1 MHEQQNIEYKQS
13 WRDEYLKWVCGF
25 ANAQGGK
32 IYIGIDDKG
41 NISGLTDYKKL
52 MEDIPN
58 KVVSHLGLVVD
69 INLHEEK
76 GLHYIEIVVP
86 PSQVPISFHG
96 VFHYRSGSTKQELK
110 GIALQNWLLKK
121 YGKRWEDIPVAS
133 ATLNDLDEASVRS
146 FVAKAIQRDRIPTE
160 AEGDSL
166 DTLLESLN
174 LKQDS
179 QLTNAAVLLFGKKPS
194 MINATCSFKIG
205 RFGKESHDLLFQD
218 IVETNLFAMAD
229 KVVEILK
236 TKYLIRPIEYKGLER
251 IEALEYPEAAL
262 REAILNAIIHKDYSS
277 TFTFLHVYDNRLE
290 LWNPGPLPEELT
302 IEKLKRSHSSYPRNV
317 NIANVFFKAGYVESW
332 GRGTTKILSSCLE
345 VGLPEPIIEEDQGGF
360 RVTFRKDNL
369 NEEALTALGL
379 NTRQIGAVLFVK
391 ENGQISNSE
400 YQKLNSIGKSVAASE
415 LQQLSDKKILSRVGN
430 TGRSTRYVIY
440 KTKL

>member
-332 GRGTTKILSSCLE
+332 GRGTTKIISSCLE

-430 TGRSTRYVIY
+430 TGRSTRYVIH